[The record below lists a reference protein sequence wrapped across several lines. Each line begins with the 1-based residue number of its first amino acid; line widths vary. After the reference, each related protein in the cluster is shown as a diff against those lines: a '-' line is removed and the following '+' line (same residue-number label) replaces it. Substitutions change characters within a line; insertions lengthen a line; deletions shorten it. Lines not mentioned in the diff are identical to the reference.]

1 MHQLFY
7 LTKEEIGFQI
17 DDTVDGIHP
26 TDLGMM
32 KYGMSYEKKIRSIL
46 EEPTGTASTTHPIT
60 QYREPGNYDWE
71 KRHREIMSIN
81 QMDPPKAV
89 FWPIQLFIFG
99 EGYPRL
105 N

>member
-1 MHQLFY
+1 M
-7 LTKEEIGFQI
+7 TKEEIGFQM

-71 KRHREIMSIN
+71 KRHREILNIN
-81 QMDPPKAV
+81 QIDPPKAV
-89 FWPIQLFIFG
+89 FLANSIIHFWGGL
-99 EGYPRL
+99 PRL